1 MDKKYEDAL
10 SKCLD
15 ELVKTMPSILDMVLV
30 KMNNYFLDQQQEM
43 IRAQTT
49 GLMKVVE
56 FVKVLRTLE
65 NEAFFTFLDVLDQ
78 LHYRHVANDIRLAAN
93 VPIPQPPQGGK

>member
-10 SKCLD
+10 NKCLD
-15 ELVKTMPSILDMVLV
+15 ELVKTIPSILDMVLV
-30 KMNNYFLDQQQEM
+30 KMNDYFLDQQQEM

-56 FVKVLRTLE
+56 FVKVLRTME
-65 NEAFFTFLDVLDQ
+65 NKAFFTFLDVLDQ
-78 LHYRHVANDIRLAAN
+78 LNYRHVANDIRLAAN
-93 VPIPQPPQGGK
+93 VPIPPPPQGGK